1 MPFSNLIFVYGFL
14 PFLFLLY
21 YIWPNSLW
29 RRSVLTAFSLLFYA
43 FGEPLYVFLMIGL
56 VLADW
61 GFGLLID
68 RSASLKRKKLW
79 LTLAVISN
87 LGVLVLYKYL
97 GFLTSTV
104 NGIFNVTIPEIS
116 FIMPIGIS
124 FFTFQTMSYVID
136 VYRGDAPVQKSF
148 PRLLLYVSLFPQL
161 IAGPIVRY
169 KDIEDQLDDRTVHIP
184 TLLDGAFR
192 FSMGLAKKI
201 WIADHCGE
209 AVTMLYSLSDVT
221 VGGRWLGAVF
231 YTLQLYFDFSG
242 YSDMAIGLGKMFGFR
257 FLENF
262 NYPLISGS
270 ATEFWRRWHMSL
282 GTFFRDYVYIPLGGN
297 RHDQMRNIFVVWF
310 LTGLWHGASWNFI
323 LWGLFYGVLLTWEKS
338 SFLPFLKRRPDDS
351 WPECPPI
358 LVYLSRA
365 GKWVVSHA
373 YTILITVVGFAIFYF
388 DHDLLKNLGYLIGI
402 GTTGLSDMYTASVL
416 YEHLWLLLAAC
427 VLACPVAPALG
438 RWIEKGTMRLE
449 SAVGREGVSYG
460 ILRIGK
466 TLILVGLLAVCTVMM
481 AGNTYS
487 AFLYFR
493 F

>member
-1 MPFSNLIFVYGFL
+1 
-14 PFLFLLY
+14 
-21 YIWPNSLW
+21 
-29 RRSVLTAFSLLFYA
+29 
-43 FGEPLYVFLMIGL
+43 
-56 VLADW
+56 
-61 GFGLLID
+61 
-68 RSASLKRKKLW
+68 
-79 LTLAVISN
+79 
-87 LGVLVLYKYL
+87 
-97 GFLTSTV
+97 
-104 NGIFNVTIPEIS
+104 
-116 FIMPIGIS
+116 
-124 FFTFQTMSYVID
+124 
-136 VYRGDAPVQKSF
+136 
-148 PRLLLYVSLFPQL
+148 
-161 IAGPIVRY
+161 
-169 KDIEDQLDDRTVHIP
+169 
-184 TLLDGAFR
+184 
-192 FSMGLAKKI
+192 
-201 WIADHCGE
+201 
-209 AVTMLYSLSDVT
+209 
-221 VGGRWLGAVF
+221 
-231 YTLQLYFDFSG
+231 
-242 YSDMAIGLGKMFGFR
+242 
-257 FLENF
+257 
-262 NYPLISGS
+262 
-270 ATEFWRRWHMSL
+270 MSL

-365 GKWVVSHA
+365 GKWVVSHV

-402 GTTGLSDMYTASVL
+402 GTTGLSDMYTVSVL

>member
-1 MPFSNLIFVYGFL
+1 M
-14 PFLFLLY
+14 
-21 YIWPNSLW
+21 
-29 RRSVLTAFSLLFYA
+29 LTVFSLFFYA
-43 FGEPLYVFLMIGL
+43 FGEPLYVFLMIAL
-56 VLADW
+56 VLADC
-61 GFGLLID
+61 GFGLAID
-68 RSASLKRKKLW
+68 RSVSLSHKRLW
-79 LTLAVISN
+79 LTAAVVSN
-87 LGVLVLYKYL
+87 LGVLVVYKYL
-97 GFLTSTV
+97 GFLTGTV
-104 NGIFNVTIPEIS
+104 NTIFNVTIPVVS
-116 FIMPIGIS
+116 FAMPIGIS

-136 VYRGDAPVQKSF
+136 VYRGDAPVQRSF

-169 KDIEDQLDDRTVHIP
+169 KDIEDQLDDRTVDVP
-184 TLLDGAFR
+184 MLLDGAFR

-201 WIADHCGE
+201 WIADHLGE
-209 AVTMLYSLSDVT
+209 AVTMLYSLSEVT
-221 VGGRWLGAVF
+221 VAGRWLGAVF

-262 NYPLISGS
+262 NYPLIAGS

-323 LWGLFYGVLLTWEKS
+323 LWGLFYGVLLTWEKTT
-338 SFLPFLKRRPDDS
+338 FLPFLKQSPADT
-351 WPECPPI
+351 WQECPPI
-358 LVYLSRA
+358 LIQLSRL
-365 GKWVVSHA
+365 GKWILSHG

-388 DHDLLKNLGYLIGI
+388 DTDLLKNLGYLIGI
-402 GTTGLSDMYTASVL
+402 GTTGLTDMMTASVF
-416 YEHLWLLLAAC
+416 YENLWLALGAC
-427 VLACPVAPALG
+427 LLACPVSPMLG
-438 RWIEKGTMRLE
+438 QYIQR
-449 SAVGREGVSYG
+449 GVVKLAGDEAAYG
-460 ILRIGK
+460 ILRVGK
-466 TLILVGLLAVCTVMM
+466 TVLTVVFIGVCTIMM

>member
-1 MPFSNLIFVYGFL
+1 M
-14 PFLFLLY
+14 
-21 YIWPNSLW
+21 
-29 RRSVLTAFSLLFYA
+29 LTVFSLFFYA

-56 VLADW
+56 VAADW

-68 RSASLKRKKLW
+68 RSPSRERRKLW
-79 LTLAVISN
+79 LVLAVVSN
-87 LGVLVLYKYL
+87 LGVLVFYKYL
-97 GFLTSTV
+97 GFILTTLNS
-104 NGIFNVTIPEIS
+104 IFNVTLPVVS
-116 FIMPIGIS
+116 FTMPIGIS

-136 VYRGDAPVQKSF
+136 VYRDDAPVQRSF

-169 KDIEDQLDDRTVHIP
+169 KDIEDQLDDRRVDP
-184 TLLDGAFR
+184 VLLQDGIFR
-192 FSMGLAKKI
+192 FSVGLAKKI

-209 AVTMLYSLSDVT
+209 AMTMLYSLSDVT
-221 VGGRWLGAVF
+221 VAGRWLGAVF

-242 YSDMAIGLGKMFGFR
+242 YSDMAIGLGHMLGFK

-262 NYPLISGS
+262 NYPLISAS

-338 SFLPFLKRRPDDS
+338 SFLPFVKRSPDDS
-351 WPECPPI
+351 WPECPRI
-358 LVYLSRA
+358 LVYLSRG
-365 GKWVVSHA
+365 GKWILSHI
-373 YTILITVVGFAIFYF
+373 YTVLITVVGFAIFYF

-402 GTTGLSDMYTASVL
+402 GTVGFSDMYTASVA
-416 YEHLWLLLAAC
+416 YEHLWLLLGAC
-427 VLACPVAPALG
+427 VLACPVAPAIGKLLRRG
-438 RWIEKGTMRLE
+438 CLALEEKTGVEGTAY
-449 SAVGREGVSYG
+449 AVERV
-460 ILRIGK
+460 GK
-466 TLILVGLLAVCTVMM
+466 TLAVIVLTAVCTVMM

>member
-1 MPFSNLIFVYGFL
+1 MPFSDLIFLYGFL
-14 PFLFLLY
+14 PLLFLLY
-21 YIWPNSLW
+21 YIHPNSAW
-29 RRSVLTAFSLLFYA
+29 RRGVLTVFSLFFYA
-43 FGEPLYVFLMIGL
+43 FGEPVHVFLMIGL
-56 VLADW
+56 VAADW
-61 GFGLLID
+61 GFGLLIH
-68 RSASLKRKKLW
+68 RAATQSRRKLW
-79 LTLAVISN
+79 LVLAVASN
-87 LGVLVLYKYL
+87 LGVLVFYKYL
-97 GFLTSTV
+97 GFILTTCNS
-104 NGIFNVTIPEIS
+104 IFNVTLPVVS
-116 FIMPIGIS
+116 FVMPIGIS

-136 VYRGDAPVQKSF
+136 VYREDAPVQRSF

-169 KDIEDQLDDRTVHIP
+169 KDIEDQLDDRHVDP
-184 TLLDGAFR
+184 VLMSDGVFR
-192 FSMGLAKKI
+192 FAVGLAKKV

-221 VGGRWLGAVF
+221 VAGRWLGAVF

-262 NYPLISGS
+262 NYPLISAS

-282 GTFFRDYVYIPLGGN
+282 GNFFRDYVYIPLGGN

-338 SFLPFLKRRPDDS
+338 TFLPFLKHTPDEN

-358 LVYLSRA
+358 LLYLSKG
-365 GKWVVSHA
+365 GKWILSHV
-373 YTILITVVGFAIFYF
+373 YTILITVVGFAVFYF

-402 GTTGLSDMYTASVL
+402 GTAGLSDMYTASVL

-427 VLACPVAPALG
+427 VLACPVAPVLG
-438 RWIEKGTMRLE
+438 KWLQRGFEKLETGT
-449 SAVGREGVSYG
+449 GREGTAYV
-460 ILRIGK
+460 LERCCK
-466 TLILVGLLAVCTVMM
+466 TLAVILLVAVCTVMM

>member
-1 MPFSNLIFVYGFL
+1 MPFSDLIFLYGFL

-21 YIWPNSLW
+21 YIRPSSAW
-29 RRSVLTAFSLLFYA
+29 RRGVLTVFSLFFYA
-43 FGEPLYVFLMIGL
+43 FGEPLYVFLMIGM
-56 VLADW
+56 VAADW
-61 GFGLLID
+61 GFGLAID
-68 RSASLKRKKLW
+68 RSTSQKRKKLW
-79 LTLAVISN
+79 LTLAVVSN
-87 LGVLVLYKYL
+87 LGVLVFYKYL
-97 GFLTSTV
+97 GFILSTV
-104 NGIFNVTIPEIS
+104 NGIFHVDIPVLS
-116 FIMPIGIS
+116 FVMPIGIS

-136 VYRGDAPVQKSF
+136 VYRGDAPMQKSF

-169 KDIEDQLDDRTVHIP
+169 KDIEDQLDDRTVDIGA
-184 TLLDGAFR
+184 LQDGLFR
-192 FSMGLAKKI
+192 FSMGLAKKV
-201 WIADHCGE
+201 WIADSCGE
-209 AVTMLYSLSDVT
+209 AVNMLYGLADVT
-221 VGGRWLGAVF
+221 VAGRWLGAVF

-242 YSDMAIGLGKMFGFR
+242 YSDMAIGLGQMLGFR

-262 NYPLISGS
+262 HYPLVSGS

-323 LWGLFYGVLLTWEKS
+323 LWGLFYGILLTWEKS
-338 SFLPFLKRRPDDS
+338 SFLPFLRHTPDEN

-358 LVYLSRA
+358 LVWLSKT
-365 GKWVVSHA
+365 GKWILSHG
-373 YTILITVVGFAIFYF
+373 YTLVITVVGFVIFYF

-427 VLACPVAPALG
+427 ILAFPIAPFVGKKIRAGLVKLEEKSG
-438 RWIEKGTMRLE
+438 RAELAYSLE
-449 SAVGREGVSYG
+449 RV
-460 ILRIGK
+460 GK
-466 TLILVGLLAVCTVMM
+466 TCIVIALVAVCTVMM